1 MASFDVV
8 NYSLRPSKSIQRQI
22 VFDGIRILQFR
33 LCLSDM
39 VYIGF
44 GSVWFIDFVMAHKL
58 LDIKNMISME
68 SDDIG
73 YRRAVFNKPYATV
86 DVRHGHSSCLLAE
99 LYDDSHFSTRPW
111 VIWLDSDHDLDE
123 ALRDDIRLVI
133 ERSPANTIFL
143 VTFNGNDR
151 SYGGPSLER
160 VTRLR
165 NLLGDVVPDDL
176 PRARCKGDNMQ
187 ETLADLTIDFM
198 KSIEAE
204 SARLEGFEPA
214 FRIIYKD
221 AASMVTVGG
230 IMPSPEKS
238 DDAKS
243 VIGMETWK
251 CCPEER
257 IVAPLLTIRETNT
270 LQSLL
275 PRVDDLS
282 RNIVQ
287 NQGFDLQDG
296 QIESFQKYYREYPTF
311 AQIIS

>member
-22 VFDGIRILQFR
+22 VFDGIRTLQFR

-44 GSVWFIDFVMAHKL
+44 GSIWFIDFVMAHKL

-86 DVRHGHSSCLLAE
+86 DVRHGHSSHLLAE
-99 LYDDSHFSTRPW
+99 LYDDSHFSIRPW

-123 ALRDDIRLVI
+123 TLRDDIRLVI
-133 ERSPANTIFL
+133 ERSPANTVFL

-151 SYGGPSLER
+151 SYGGPPLER

-165 NLLGDVVPDDL
+165 HLLGDVVPDDL

-198 KSIEAE
+198 KSIGTE

-230 IMPSPEKS
+230 IMLSPEKS

-251 CCPEER
+251 CCPEGR